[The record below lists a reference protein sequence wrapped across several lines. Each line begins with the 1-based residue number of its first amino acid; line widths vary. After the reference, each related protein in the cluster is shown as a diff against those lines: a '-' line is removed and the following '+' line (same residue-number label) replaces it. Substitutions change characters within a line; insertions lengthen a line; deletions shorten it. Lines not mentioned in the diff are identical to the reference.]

1 MRLLLSVAAT
11 VILVAQP
18 GVVREVAVT
27 FDDLPASR
35 LEGTPAELDRLTR
48 DLLAVVRQHGVPAVG
63 FVNEDKLFAGT
74 ALQADRVTILRQ
86 WVEAG
91 IELGNHTYS
100 HADLHRTTLDDF
112 ERDVLKGEKITRDL
126 AKVSGQRFRYFR
138 HPYLHTGLSLQT
150 KLAFETFLKQH
161 GYTVAPVTIDNYE
174 YVFAAAF
181 DRAAA
186 ADRPRIR
193 AAYLDYMASVVA
205 YYEDQSRALLGRELR
220 QVLLLHANA
229 LNAQAFGDLAAQLKG
244 RGYRFITLERA
255 LEDPAYALEDT
266 FTGSGGI
273 TWLHRWA
280 LTQKKPSAFFAGEP
294 VVPDWIS
301 RAAGTQ

>member
-63 FVNEDKLFAGT
+63 FVNEGKLFAGT